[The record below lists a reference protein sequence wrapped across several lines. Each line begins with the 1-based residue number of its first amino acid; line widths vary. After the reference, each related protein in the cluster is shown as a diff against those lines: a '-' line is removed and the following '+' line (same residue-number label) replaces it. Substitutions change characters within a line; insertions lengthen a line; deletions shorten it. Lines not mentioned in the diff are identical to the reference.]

1 MVSDDDWRLQGQEKY
16 LTGATL
22 YRRRWTQTRPNW
34 DHDHCAFCWAEF
46 GADDSPD
53 VLHYGYTD
61 IEEYRWICE
70 KCFQDFR
77 ERFSWKLPAESN

>member
-22 YRRRWTQTRPNW
+22 YRRRWTQTRPHW

-46 GADDSPD
+46 GAEDSPD

-61 IEEYRWICE
+61 IKEYRWICE

-77 ERFSWKLPAESN
+77 EQFSWKLPTESN